1 MEKLEASVKNINNVL
16 KKGGNL
22 KNAKKAKLSIAT
34 SRLDKLGN
42 SLSDFQASTNLS
54 LTSLQMGLA
63 ERSVPAVPLPNQSMI
78 WVASSSSSSEARLA
92 RLEVGLQNLTS
103 LMAAQATQLKLL
115 LDAAASITDYSETTP
130 VSSQRRGSTTFS
142 SVAMPGSHNSKMANN
157 SMASSTVI
165 TLLSISISGSTPVNY
180 TTELGSKTVT
190 SVEMCILFSAR
201 E

>member
-54 LTSLQMGLA
+54 LTSIQMGLA

-78 WVASSSSSSEARLA
+78 WVASSSSSSSEARLA

-157 SMASSTVI
+157 SMAT
-165 TLLSISISGSTPVNY
+165 GQ
-180 TTELGSKTVT
+180 
-190 SVEMCILFSAR
+190 
-201 E
+201 

>member
-22 KNAKKAKLSIAT
+22 KKAKKAKLSIAT

-54 LTSLQMGLA
+54 LTSIQMGLA

-157 SMASSTVI
+157 SMAT
-165 TLLSISISGSTPVNY
+165 GQ
-180 TTELGSKTVT
+180 
-190 SVEMCILFSAR
+190 
-201 E
+201 